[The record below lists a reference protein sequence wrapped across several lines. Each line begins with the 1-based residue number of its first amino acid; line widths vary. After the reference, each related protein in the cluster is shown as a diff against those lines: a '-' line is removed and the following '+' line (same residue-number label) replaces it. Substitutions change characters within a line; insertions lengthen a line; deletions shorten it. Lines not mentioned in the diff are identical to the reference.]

1 MIKKTTDKPSILIVL
16 PTLGQRPEYLKKTL
30 KTLVAQKPIAFDLVM
45 VFPLKS
51 KETVTLAKQYN
62 AIMVDDPGGM
72 SAAVNAGIAAAKPWH
87 KYISWIGDDDYLTKD
102 SLATSLSALEND
114 QKAVIAF
121 GYCDYMTS
129 TGKYIFTNKAGRLA
143 PWIMRWGPNLIP
155 MPGMLMRKSA
165 LDIAGEFDTNNLW
178 SMDLDML
185 IRLRK
190 IGHFINTKKALASFR
205 WHETSQ
211 TVANRPK
218 LIKEVSKVQRS
229 HMPAPL
235 RVIAPIWEIPVRI
248 ATIVAVKR
256 VNRIAIAREAETR

>member
-1 MIKKTTDKPSILIVL
+1 MTKNNTNKPSVLIVL
-16 PTLGQRPEYLKKTL
+16 PTLGRRPEYLKKTL
-30 KTLVAQKPIAFDLVM
+30 ATLAAQSPIQFDLVM

-51 KETVTLAKQYN
+51 KETVALAKQYN
-62 AIMVDDPGGM
+62 ATMIDDPGGM

-87 KYISWIGDDDYLTKD
+87 KYISWIGDDDYLTKE
-102 SLATSLSALEND
+102 SLATSVQALEND
-114 QKAVIAF
+114 PKAVVAF

-129 TGKYIFTNKAGRLA
+129 TDKYIFTSKAGRLA

-155 MPGMLMRKSA
+155 MPGLLMRKSA

-190 IGHFINTKKALASFR
+190 IGHFVNTKKTLATFR

-218 LIKEVSKVQRS
+218 LIKEVSQVQRR
-229 HMPAPL
+229 HMHTILQKIAPL
-235 RVIAPIWEIPVRI
+235 WEIPVKI
-248 ATIVAVKR
+248 ATIFAVKK
-256 VNRIAIAREAETR
+256 VNRIALAREAEKR